1 MRREEPE
8 EQREQGERSK
18 RSKGSL
24 RKAGVLLTALLPPA
38 FAFCLSP
45 LLLSS
50 IAREWG
56 GRRYESVRFMR
67 VLQLRWLEL
76 PIAGVPIAEH
86 GRRMIQRVLWLCL
99 TLLVGLGLLGT
110 PPALAGLTDDRYDGE
125 IFTLY
130 AGNGSLVPPKFTLA
144 EALKRDRP
152 ALLYFYVDDSKD
164 CKAYTAV
171 ISQLQAFYGKA
182 ADLLPIRVDAIPS
195 KPTYTKTE
203 PGYYYAGVVPQV
215 VLFDA
220 SGKVVL
226 NENGVVPFETIDAKL
241 RELFDLLPRSQ
252 SVVLKR
258 RQVNEVTTELA
269 Q

>member
-1 MRREEPE
+1 MRDKEAGRVTGA
-8 EQREQGERSK
+8 RALGE
-18 RSKGSL
+18 KGEFEKGW
-24 RKAGVLLTALLPPA
+24 RFIDCP
-38 FAFCLSP
+38 FAFHLCFCP
-45 LLLSS
+45 RLL
-50 IAREWG
+50 ENEEG
-56 GRRYESVRFMR
+56 DVTKVFQFMR

-76 PIAGVPIAEH
+76 PIAGAWVAAW
-86 GRRMIQRVLWLCL
+86 GRRTFQRVLWLCL
-99 TLLVGLGLLGT
+99 ALVVGLGVLGM

-182 ADLLPIRVDAIPS
+182 ADLLPIRVDSIPS
-195 KPTYTKTE
+195 KPTYTNTE

>member
-1 MRREEPE
+1 
-8 EQREQGERSK
+8 
-18 RSKGSL
+18 
-24 RKAGVLLTALLPPA
+24 
-38 FAFCLSP
+38 
-45 LLLSS
+45 
-50 IAREWG
+50 
-56 GRRYESVRFMR
+56 MR
-67 VLQLRWLEL
+67 VLQLHWSKQS
-76 PIAGVPIAEH
+76 IAVVSLVDRGQRIV
-86 GRRMIQRVLWLCL
+86 QRVLWLSL
-99 TLLVGLGLLGT
+99 TLLMALGLLGT

-130 AGNGSLVPPKFTLA
+130 AGNGSLVPPRFTLA

-182 ADLLPIRVDAIPS
+182 ADLLPIRVDGIPS

-203 PGYYYAGVVPQV
+203 PGYYYTGVVPQV

-241 RELFDLLPRSQ
+241 RELFDLLPRSE
-252 SVVLKR
+252 STVLKR

-269 Q
+269 K

>member
-1 MRREEPE
+1 
-8 EQREQGERSK
+8 
-18 RSKGSL
+18 
-24 RKAGVLLTALLPPA
+24 
-38 FAFCLSP
+38 
-45 LLLSS
+45 
-50 IAREWG
+50 
-56 GRRYESVRFMR
+56 MR
-67 VLQLRWLEL
+67 VLQLYWSEL
-76 PIAGVPIAEH
+76 SIAEVSIVDR
-86 GRRMIQRVLWLCL
+86 GRRMVQRVLWLCL
-99 TLLVGLGLLGT
+99 TLVVGLGLLGT
-110 PPALAGLTDDRYDGE
+110 PSALAGLTDDRYDGE

-130 AGNGSLVPPKFTLA
+130 AGNGSLVPPKFSLA
-144 EALKRDRP
+144 EALRRDRP

-195 KPTYTKTE
+195 KPTYTNTE
-203 PGYYYAGVVPQV
+203 PGYYYTGVVPQV

-241 RELFDLLPRSQ
+241 RELFDLLPRSE
-252 SVVLKR
+252 STVLKR

-269 Q
+269 K

>member
-1 MRREEPE
+1 
-8 EQREQGERSK
+8 
-18 RSKGSL
+18 
-24 RKAGVLLTALLPPA
+24 
-38 FAFCLSP
+38 
-45 LLLSS
+45 
-50 IAREWG
+50 
-56 GRRYESVRFMR
+56 MR

-76 PIAGVPIAEH
+76 PIAGACADW
-86 GRRMIQRVLWLCL
+86 GRRTFQRVLWLCL
-99 TLLVGLGLLGT
+99 AMVVGLGVLGM

-130 AGNGSLVPPKFTLA
+130 AGNGSLVPPKFSLA

-182 ADLLPIRVDAIPS
+182 ADLLPIRVDSIPS
-195 KPTYTKTE
+195 KPSYTNTE

-269 Q
+269 K